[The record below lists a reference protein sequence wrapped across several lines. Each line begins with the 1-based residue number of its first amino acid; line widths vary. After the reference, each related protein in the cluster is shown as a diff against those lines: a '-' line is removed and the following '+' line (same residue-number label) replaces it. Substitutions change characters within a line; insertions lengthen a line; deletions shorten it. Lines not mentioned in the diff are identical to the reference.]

1 MFCLPGWWGELSER
15 AVSVVC
21 AARTECSPYQGP
33 MSQSGHIFS
42 QTAQSCRP
50 KTGFHCMEVCFE
62 RAGKQVSI
70 VWKAVLGG
78 PRGRPGDRPA
88 RRRRGE
94 EKNAKRPMNHRKIT
108 KNDGGWRAA
117 ETTETTETTEGA
129 GRLGRGKRGGGGAAG
144 GPPAPSGGAFGL
156 QGRWRATGTKSQAMA
171 ASQGRRRGRRLSG
184 SLASDWRAATA
195 VKPTRSQG

>member
-129 GRLGRGKRGGGGAAG
+129 GRLGRGKRGGGEPRAGRPRPQGGRLGFRGAG
-144 GPPAPSGGAFGL
+144 G
-156 QGRWRATGTKSQAMA
+156 
-171 ASQGRRRGRRLSG
+171 RRGRR
-184 SLASDWRAATA
+184 ARRWRRA
-195 VKPTRSQG
+195 RGGGGGGGCRGR